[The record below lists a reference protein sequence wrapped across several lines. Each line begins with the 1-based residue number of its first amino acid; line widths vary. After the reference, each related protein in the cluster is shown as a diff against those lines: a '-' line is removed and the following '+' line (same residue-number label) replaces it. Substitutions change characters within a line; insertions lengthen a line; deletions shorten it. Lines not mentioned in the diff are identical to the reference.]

1 MRSALITGG
10 AGFIGS
16 HLCERLLE
24 RGVRVTVVDDL
35 RSGELRN
42 LPLAATGFSFEQLT
56 VGDPDSADR
65 LAQHVADCNIVF
77 HLASP
82 VGVALTNDQPGAIVA
97 SILQAGLQIV
107 NLCRNLRRP
116 LLFASSSEVYGPSP
130 PCPIVEDCGL
140 TLSASPRFSYATAKL
155 AVEHLVA
162 DLHRKEGV
170 PAWIVRFFNVA
181 GPRQRPEAGVISAFA
196 ADLIAGRH
204 LRIHGNGDQ
213 TRSFLHVADA
223 AEGLIRIAECPALQ
237 GRAVNLGNEHCTSI
251 RELADRMLA
260 ECGRRELI
268 SYCSYGEVFGEHF
281 VPVTQRS
288 PDTRLL
294 REATGWSP
302 QLTLSDIVR
311 DCVQHARH
319 SGEIA
324 GGNAVSR

>member
-35 RSGELRN
+35 RSGDLNN
-42 LPLAATGFSFEQLT
+42 LPLAAPGFSFEQLT
-56 VGDPDSADR
+56 VGDPGAADR
-65 LAQHVADCNIVF
+65 LERHVAESNFVF

-82 VGVALTNDQPGAIVA
+82 VGVALANEQPGATVT
-97 SILQAGLQIV
+97 SILLSGIQLV
-107 NLCRNLRRP
+107 SLCRNLGRP
-116 LLFASSSEVYGPSP
+116 LLYASSSEVYGPSP
-130 PCPIVEDCGL
+130 PCPTSEECPL
-140 TLSASPRFSYATAKL
+140 ALSASPRFSYATAKL

-162 DLHRKEGV
+162 DLYRRDGV

-181 GPRQRPEAGVISAFA
+181 GPRQRPDAGVLAAFA

-213 TRSFLHVADA
+213 TRSFLHVIDA

-237 GRAVNLGNEHCTSI
+237 GRAVNLGNERCTSI

-268 SYCSYGEVFGEHF
+268 SYCSYGEVFGEQF

-294 REATGWSP
+294 RESTGWSP
-302 QLTLSDIVR
+302 QLSLSDIVR
-311 DCVQHARH
+311 DCVQHARY
-319 SGEIA
+319 SGELA

>member
-24 RGVRVTVVDDL
+24 RGVQVTVVDDL
-35 RSGELRN
+35 RSGDLRN
-42 LPLAATGFSFEQLT
+42 LPLAGAGFSFEPLT
-56 VGDPDSADR
+56 VGDPAAAGR
-65 LAQHVADCNIVF
+65 LERHVAEADFVF

-82 VGVALTNDQPGAIVA
+82 VGVALTNEHPGATVS

-107 NLCRNLRRP
+107 SLCRDLSRP

-130 PCPIVEDCGL
+130 PCPTAESCVL
-140 TLSASPRFSYATAKL
+140 TLSASPRFSYAAAKL

-162 DLHRKEGV
+162 DLNRRGGV

-181 GPRQRPEAGVISAFA
+181 GPRQRPDAGVLSAFA

-213 TRSFLHVADA
+213 TRSFLHVKDA

-237 GRAVNLGNEHCTSI
+237 GQAVNLGNERCTSI

-268 SYCSYGEVFGEHF
+268 SYCSYDEVFGDDF

-294 REATGWSP
+294 RETTGWSP
-302 QLTLSDIVR
+302 QLSLSDIVR
-311 DCVQHARH
+311 DCVQHARR
-319 SGEIA
+319 SGEFA
-324 GGNAVSR
+324 GGNAISR